1 MASLFGPGFDSP
13 QVHNIDKGCQIIW
26 QPLLIS
32 EICTQTHIV
41 FASSLLK
48 VRKKLLSIIR
58 KYPNDYLYQLTKGLI
73 PCHFVAILKANLVE
87 YGIPNIHYTFPL
99 TYEVYI
105 SQEVYRFLIE
115 C

>member
-1 MASLFGPGFDSP
+1 MS
-13 QVHNIDKGCQIIW
+13 
-26 QPLLIS
+26 
-32 EICTQTHIV
+32 
-41 FASSLLK
+41 
-48 VRKKLLSIIR
+48 
-58 KYPNDYLYQLTKGLI
+58 
-73 PCHFVAILKANLVE
+73 FVAILKANLVE